1 MQYLKFNVADGVF
14 INFTVH
20 NLVGYFLFSIVAF
33 LLFYVID
40 IAVTSSLCAELM
52 SFGAHSAPKTSQVIK
67 HEESV
72 T

>member
-33 LLFYVID
+33 LLFYV
-40 IAVTSSLCAELM
+40 VTSSLSAELM